1 LREITLKI
9 LPFQRK
15 VVILHA
21 DSVKVKRI
29 PAGQAGT
36 SLSKALLAGGLAGA
50 HLRTPAGQAG
60 ISLRKALLVG
70 GLGGRN
76 FKTKK

>member
-29 PAGQAGT
+29 PAGQAET
-36 SLSKALLAGGLAGA
+36 SLSKALLAGGL
-50 HLRTPAGQAG
+50 
-60 ISLRKALLVG
+60 
-70 GLGGRN
+70 GGRKN
-76 FKTKK
+76 ILKLNKSWQH